1 MKRVKK
7 IFKILGISALAL
19 FLLLLI
25 AGWAVA
31 YFYADDIKKMVGEQ
45 IAKTVNAEVNF
56 SEKDLGLSL
65 IRNFPNIAVYQGN
78 LSVVGKDQFKGDTLF
93 SAKNIKVV
101 IDVWSLFSSQPQIR
115 GIYVDSPRVLAKVL
129 KNGKAN
135 WDIMI
140 PTPEDTTKPKP
151 TEEPTKFD
159 VSIRWWEIDKGHI
172 VYDDKSMGVFTK
184 IENLNHSGSGN
195 FNQDVFDLNTN
206 TKVEKFRMDYGGIS
220 YMENKMLDVAMV
232 LNMNL
237 PESKY
242 TFKENKI
249 KINDFAFGFDGFV
262 QMLKDKIAMD
272 IKYKAQ
278 ENEFKNILSLVPGM
292 FANTAEFQKLK
303 TSGTLAFDGFVK
315 GNYAEKEMP
324 GFGLNLQVDKGMFQ
338 YPDLPTAVNNVAVDL
353 KIDNKSGVIEETVIN
368 LAKFHADL
376 GKNPI
381 DAKAKIE
388 KLVNSLIDANVKAKI
403 DLGDMSKMFPMEG
416 LVLRGLYGLDA
427 TVNGVYNTALLPSV
441 SATMSL
447 ANGYVKSNQFPEA
460 LESMNFLTTIK
471 NSSGKYADTK
481 INLQNFNMVLDKE
494 AFSASGFVENLD
506 DITYNFKGK
515 GGIDLG
521 KIVKLFPSYFTNMSL
536 AGKIKADIATEGRM
550 SYAMNGQYDKL
561 PTSGFVNINNFAY
574 SDKAYLPQGFKI
586 TSAQTDFTPK
596 NIQLKQANGFLGQSD
611 YAVTGSISNYIAYVF
626 KGETLSG
633 KMDFKSNKFVLDEWM
648 PATTTP
654 APSTEA
660 KTEAKPVATNS
671 ETKPASTPSYSQSS
685 VVEIPKNIDFTLD
698 SYIKEVKYDK
708 IPIEEVKGL
717 IIIRDGVVKMENIN
731 FNSLGGAFVT
741 NGSYSAVDKYHP
753 KYNFDFGI
761 KSLPLSNAYSA
772 FVETG
777 KGLASKY
784 TGKLNSLF
792 KISGELGPDMMPL
805 FDKTMSGQFKMDLL
819 EGYIKDANLLKSVNS
834 FLKLSEGDE
843 IALKDV
849 FMNAEIKEGMVNYK
863 PFTVQTGDQKFDF
876 TGGHSVDGMLN
887 FELKT
892 LIPKGK
898 LTTIGKNLIAGLGGV
913 KTESL
918 DNQEVV
924 FALTGPFWRPNMPP
938 KILRVGNQSVAN
950 VKEAVKEK
958 VKEKVEEKKKEV
970 VDKGKEEARKKAEAA
985 LAEARKNADII
996 IAAAKEQS
1004 DKIKAEADAKY
1015 KEALDKAYSEAYNRA
1030 PIAKTKAGDLAR
1042 QGADKVAKP
1051 IRDKAYQQADNLVAE
1066 AQRRADKM
1074 IADAQTKTNQLTN

>member
-1 MKRVKK
+1 MKTVKK
-7 IFKILGISALAL
+7 ILKIVGISVLSL

-31 YFYADDIKKMVGEQ
+31 YFYADDIKKMVDEQ
-45 IAKTVNAEVNF
+45 IAKTVNAEVKF
-56 SEKDLGLSL
+56 SEKDMGLSL
-65 IRNFPNIAVYQGN
+65 IRNFPNVAVYQGN

-93 SAKNIKVV
+93 SVKNIKVV
-101 IDVWSLFSSQPQIR
+101 IDVWSLFSSQPQVR

-129 KNGKAN
+129 KNGKVN

-151 TEEPTKFD
+151 DEKATKFD
-159 VSIRWWEIDKGHI
+159 VSIRWWEVDNGQI

-184 IENLNHSGSGN
+184 IENLNHNGSGN
-195 FNQDVFDLNTN
+195 FTQDVFDLNTN
-206 TKVEKFRMDYGGIS
+206 TQVEKFRMDYGGIT

-242 TFKENKI
+242 TFKENKV
-249 KINDFAFGFDGFV
+249 KINDFSFGFDGFV

-353 KIDNKSGVIEETVIN
+353 KIDNKSGVIEETIIN

-388 KLVNSLIDANVKAKI
+388 KLVNSLIDANLKAKI
-403 DLGDMSKMFPMEG
+403 DLGDMSKMIPMEG
-416 LVLRGLYGLDA
+416 LVLRGIYGLDA
-427 TVNGVYNTALLPSV
+427 TVNGVYNTAQMPSV
-441 SATMSL
+441 SATMSM

-460 LESMNFLTTIK
+460 LEAMNFLTTIK

-494 AFSASGFVENLD
+494 SFSASGFVENLD
-506 DITYNFKGK
+506 DVTYDFKGK
-515 GGIDLG
+515 GGINLG
-521 KIVKLFPSYFTNMSL
+521 KIVHLFPSYFTDMSL
-536 AGKIKADIATEGRM
+536 AGKIKADISTSGRM
-550 SYAMNGQYDKL
+550 SYALNGQYDKL
-561 PTSGFVNINNFAY
+561 PTSGFVNINDFAY

-586 TSAQTDFTPK
+586 TSAQTNFTPK
-596 NIQLKQANGFLGQSD
+596 TIELKQANGFLGQSD
-611 YAVTGSISNYIAYVF
+611 YAVVGNISNYIGYVF
-626 KGETLSG
+626 KGETLMG

-648 PATTTP
+648 PATTP
-654 APSTEA
+654 APSPET
-660 KTEAKPVATNS
+660 KTEAKPVATS
-671 ETKPASTPSYSQSS
+671 PSTQSSPAPSYSQSS
-685 VVEIPKNIDFTLD
+685 VVEIPKNIDFVLD
-698 SYIKEVKYDK
+698 SYIKEVKYGK

-731 FNSLGGAFVT
+731 FNSLGGGFVT
-741 NGSYSAVDKYHP
+741 NGSYSAVDKFHP

-761 KSLPLSNAYSA
+761 KSLPLNNAYSA

-777 KGLASKY
+777 KGLVNKY
-784 TGKLNSLF
+784 TGKMNSLF

-805 FDKTMSGQFKMDLL
+805 FDKNMNGSFKLDLL
-819 EGYIKDANLLKSVNS
+819 ESYIKDTKLLGQINNVLNLSDGK
-834 FLKLSEGDE
+834 E

-849 FMNAEIKEGMVNYK
+849 FMNAEIKDGMVNYK
-863 PFTVQTGDQKFDF
+863 PFTIQAGEQKLDI
-876 TGGHSVDGMLN
+876 TGGHGVDGNLD
-887 FELKT
+887 FKITTKL
-892 LIPKGK
+892 PKGK
-898 LTTIGKNLIAGLGGV
+898 LTTLGTIGAAKLLGKDPKELEDRNLQFG
-913 KTESL
+913 
-918 DNQEVV
+918 
-924 FALTGPFWRPNMPP
+924 LTGNYKDP
-938 KILRVGNQSVAN
+938 KFNLVGVDGKAVEN
-950 VKEAVKEK
+950 VKEAVKEQ

-985 LAEARKNADII
+985 LAEARREADII
-996 IAAAKEQS
+996 VAAAQEQA

-1015 KEALDKAYSEAYNRA
+1015 KEALDKAYSEAYNKA
-1030 PIAKTKAGDLAR
+1030 PIAKGKAGDLAR
-1042 QGADKVAKP
+1042 QAADKVAKP
-1051 IRDKAYQQADNLVAE
+1051 ARDKVYQQADNLVAE
-1066 AQRRADKM
+1066 AQKRADKM
-1074 IADAQTKTNQLTN
+1074 IADAQTKANQLTN

>member
-1 MKRVKK
+1 MKRLKK
-7 IFKILGISALAL
+7 IFKILGISVLVL

-25 AGWAVA
+25 AGWAIA
-31 YFYADDIKKMVGEQ
+31 YFYADDIKKMVDEQ
-45 IAKTVNAEVNF
+45 IAKTVNAEVKF
-56 SEKDLGLSL
+56 SEKDLGFSL
-65 IRNFPNIAVYQGN
+65 IRNFPNVAVYQGN
-78 LSVVGKDQFKGDTLF
+78 LSVIGKDEFRGDTLF

-101 IDVWSLFSSQPQIR
+101 IDVWSLFSSQPQVR

-151 TEEPTKFD
+151 EEKPTKFD
-159 VSIRWWEIDKGHI
+159 VSIRWWEVDNGHI

-184 IENLNHSGSGN
+184 IEKLNHTGSGN

-206 TKVEKFRMDYGGIS
+206 TQVNKFRMDYGGVT

-242 TFKENKI
+242 TFKQNKV
-249 KINDFAFGFDGFV
+249 KINDFSFGFDGFV

-353 KIDNKSGVIEETVIN
+353 KIDNKNGVIEETVIN

-416 LVLRGLYGLDA
+416 LVLRGLYSLDA
-427 TVNGVYNTALLPSV
+427 TANGVYNTALLPSV
-441 SATMSL
+441 STTMSM

-460 LESMNFLTTIK
+460 LEAMNFLTTIK
-471 NSSGKYADTK
+471 NATGKYADTK
-481 INLQNFNMVLDKE
+481 VNLQNFNMILDKE
-494 AFSASGFVENLD
+494 AFSASGFLENLD
-506 DITYNFKGK
+506 DITYDFKAK

-521 KIVKLFPSYFTNMSL
+521 KIVKLFPSYFVDMSL
-536 AGKIKADIATEGRM
+536 AGKIKADVTTSGKM

-596 NIQLKQANGFLGQSD
+596 NIELKQSTGFLGQSD
-611 YAVTGSISNYIAYVF
+611 YTASGNISNYIAYVF
-626 KGETLSG
+626 KGETLLG
-633 KMDFKSNKFVLDEWM
+633 KMKFQSNKFILDEWM
-648 PATTTP
+648 PASTPVPATTP
-654 APSTEA
+654 VP
-660 KTEAKPVATNS
+660 KV
-671 ETKPASTPSYSQSS
+671 ETKPVSNETKPTSTPSYSQSS

-698 SYIKEVKYDK
+698 SYIKEVKYGK

-717 IIIRDGVVKMENIN
+717 IIIRDGVVKMDNVT
-731 FNSLGGAFVT
+731 FNSLGGTFVT

-761 KSLPLSNAYSA
+761 KNLPLSNAYSA

-784 TGKLNSLF
+784 TGKMNSLF

-805 FDKTMSGQFKMDLL
+805 FDRTMNGQFKLDLL

-849 FMNAEIKEGMVNYK
+849 FMNADIKDGMVNYK
-863 PFTVQTGDQKFDF
+863 PFTVQAGEQKFDV
-876 TGGHSVDGMLN
+876 TGGHSVNG
-887 FELKT
+887 ELDFKLAT
-892 LIPKGK
+892 KLPKNK
-898 LTTIGKNLIAGLGGV
+898 LTLAGAAGIATALKIDPKKLEDKNLLFGLTGSYKNPKYSLLGV
-913 KTESL
+913 DGKPVEEVK
-918 DNQEVV
+918 EVV
-924 FALTGPFWRPNMPP
+924 
-938 KILRVGNQSVAN
+938 KEE
-950 VKEAVKEK
+950 VKK
-958 VKEKVEEKKKEV
+958 KVEEKKKEV
-970 VDKGKEEARKKAEAA
+970 VDKSKEEARKKAEAA
-985 LAEARKNADII
+985 LAEARKEAAII
-996 IAAAKEQS
+996 VAAAQEQAS
-1004 DKIKAEADAKY
+1004 KIKAEADAKY
-1015 KEALDKAYSEAYNRA
+1015 KEVLDKAYSEAYNKA
-1030 PIAKTKAGDLAR
+1030 PIAKAKAGDLAR
-1042 QGADKVAKP
+1042 QAADKAAKP
-1051 IRDKAYQQADNLVAE
+1051 ARDTAYKQADNLVAE
-1066 AQRRADKM
+1066 AQKRADKM
-1074 IADAQTKTNQLTN
+1074 ITDAETKANQLTN